1 MPMLLT
7 IWITTEEEQNM
18 RMHNPPHPGEII
30 GELWLEPM
38 GLSVTD
44 AAAWLKLSRK
54 TLSEILNGRAAV
66 TLETAVRFELA
77 TGKSAQS
84 WLGHQAA
91 FDDWH
96 AAELRKSLAVRPWE
110 HVLQQRAAMEAD
122 LALFMESH
130 GLKASWHQGDKLLRL
145 QAARGGAA
153 PTPIVVIF
161 PDEFWTAYV
170 ALGKRDQKQARIN
183 VISAVETI
191 YDPKSTSQSIQ
202 EVVADARAAF
212 ALEL

>member
-1 MPMLLT
+1 
-7 IWITTEEEQNM
+7 
-18 RMHNPPHPGEII
+18 MHNPPHPGEIL
-30 GELWLEPM
+30 GEMWLEPM

-54 TLSEILNGRAAV
+54 TLSEILNGRAPV

-96 AAELRKSLAVRPWE
+96 AGELRRTLAVRPWDAA
-110 HVLQQRAAMEAD
+110 LQHRAAMEAD
-122 LALFMESH
+122 LASFMEVQ

-145 QAARGGAA
+145 QAVRGGATPA
-153 PTPIVVIF
+153 PIVVTF
-161 PDEFWTAYV
+161 PDDFWTAY
-170 ALGKRDQKQARIN
+170 AGLGKRDQKDARTS
-183 VISAVETI
+183 VVSQVETI
-191 YDPKSTSQSIQ
+191 YDPACTAQYAQ
-202 EVVADARAAF
+202 EVTADPRAAF
-212 ALEL
+212 ELDA

>member
-1 MPMLLT
+1 M
-7 IWITTEEEQNM
+7 
-18 RMHNPPHPGEII
+18 
-30 GELWLEPM
+30 WLEPM

-54 TLSEILNGRAAV
+54 TLSEILNGRASV

-96 AAELRKSLAVRPWE
+96 AAELRQSLAVRPWE
-110 HVLQQRAAMEAD
+110 GALQHRAAMEAD
-122 LALFMESH
+122 MGPFMQAN

-145 QAARGGAA
+145 QAVRGGTTPA
-153 PTPIVVIF
+153 PIVVTF
-161 PDEFWTAYV
+161 PDEFWEAY
-170 ALGKRDQKQARIN
+170 AGLGKRDQKDARMS
-183 VISAVETI
+183 VVYKVEQT
-191 YDPKSTSQSIQ
+191 YNPAHAGQYAQ
-202 EVVADARAAF
+202 EVTADARAAF
-212 ALEL
+212 ALEA